1 MSVATILAGKGNS
14 VISLPADATLLTAA
28 ETLSS
33 HKIGAVLVMDG
44 EAVLGVLS
52 ERDLVRVLAK
62 NGGAALDAPASTM
75 MTRDVITCGPGHTIA
90 EVMELMT
97 EKRIRHLPVLDDGR
111 LAGMISIGDVVKE
124 RIAETEREAATLRE
138 FIHT

>member
-28 ETLSS
+28 DTLSS

-62 NGGAALDAPASTM
+62 NGGAALGAPASTM

-97 EKRIRHLPVLDDGR
+97 EKRIRHLPVLEDGR

>member
-97 EKRIRHLPVLDDGR
+97 EKRIRHLPVLEDGR